1 MKSTTFAF
9 GLVAAFASTASA
21 WANSSSSCGVY
32 QISDGQPQWVPCPS
46 TSTTATCDVYE
57 ISDGQPQYKPCPST
71 TTSIYSPPPSSC
83 VVYQISDGQPQYV
96 PCSSTSIVPLLTAQT
111 TTTPAPVIN
120 TSYVSPSPTSSAA
133 AQFTGAASVAQP
145 ELAAGGLLGLAIAM
159 AYLVL

>member
-21 WANSSSSCGVY
+21 WANSSGTSCGVY

-46 TSTTATCDVYE
+46 TSTTATCDIYE
-57 ISDGQPQYKPCPST
+57 ISDGQPQYKPCSST
-71 TTSIYSPPPSSC
+71 PTSTYSPPPSSC

-96 PCSSTSIVPLLTAQT
+96 PCSSTTSVPMLTVIT
-111 TTTPAPVIN
+111 TTTPVVN
-120 TSYVSPSPTSSAA
+120 STYSSPSPTSSAA
-133 AQFTGAASVAQP
+133 ATFTGAASVAQP

-159 AYLVL
+159 GYLVL